1 MRENFIA
8 GFVEAY
14 LGLRPLDDE
23 GRVHVDMVRLEVRA
37 VK

>member
-1 MRENFIA
+1 MKEVFID

-14 LGLRPLDDE
+14 LEFRPLDNE
-23 GRVHVDMVRLEVRA
+23 GRVHVDMVRLEVWT